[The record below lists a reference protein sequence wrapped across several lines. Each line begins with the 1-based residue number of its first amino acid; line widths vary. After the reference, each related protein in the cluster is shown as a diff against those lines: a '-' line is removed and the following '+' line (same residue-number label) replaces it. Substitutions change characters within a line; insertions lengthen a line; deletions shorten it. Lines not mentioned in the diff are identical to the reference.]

1 LAPGQIYEVA
11 SLNGTGKAAFAQ
23 QLCYNALQ
31 MGKKVLWIS
40 CVRDLQTDKL
50 VHALDEELLENLKTI
65 RITTLAKVYLY
76 LQCVMNK
83 EQFGL
88 VIIEDL
94 SIILSKNSGD
104 LGETYSNTVT
114 NVKKRENLVEI
125 KRHKALQDILK
136 VLNNYSIQ
144 NKSAVCLLSPV
155 DVVNMSFVETPN
167 ITTSSIPSS
176 GSSSFSSQQ
185 YLTPKPKVFYQQVLS
200 SSLGE
205 HPSWS
210 SYIRARLTLYKDWI
224 IGNSKTV
231 SFVHVKHNPTIK
243 KFSHFDNT
251 KKLSTVPISFSIE
264 DSFGIKEVDLE
275 SIASEDMK
283 SIEAIDSQPF
293 VVREDDFESDQ
304 ELGPE
309 ERDEDDNDITE
320 EETLLPSSPH
330 RDIIIAKDMLNEASS
345 VSTKVGATEVS
356 DEASADAFSSEIKD
370 REDEQDS
377 EDPTEISIEINHE
390 TFMESEPQLDE
401 LNDEMEELYPTQPEA
416 LTMDELAQLS
426 QTLLGKDPF
435 SAKKRPM
442 DQDSEKRTRPRL
454 VAIQYLNDTDEDLS
468 YIPSSAP
475 LF

>member
-1 LAPGQIYEVA
+1 
-11 SLNGTGKAAFAQ
+11 
-23 QLCYNALQ
+23 
-31 MGKKVLWIS
+31 
-40 CVRDLQTDKL
+40 
-50 VHALDEELLENLKTI
+50 
-65 RITTLAKVYLY
+65 
-76 LQCVMNK
+76 
-83 EQFGL
+83 
-88 VIIEDL
+88 
-94 SIILSKNSGD
+94 
-104 LGETYSNTVT
+104 
-114 NVKKRENLVEI
+114 
-125 KRHKALQDILK
+125 
-136 VLNNYSIQ
+136 
-144 NKSAVCLLSPV
+144 
-155 DVVNMSFVETPN
+155 
-167 ITTSSIPSS
+167 
-176 GSSSFSSQQ
+176 
-185 YLTPKPKVFYQQVLS
+185 
-200 SSLGE
+200 
-205 HPSWS
+205 
-210 SYIRARLTLYKDWI
+210 
-224 IGNSKTV
+224 
-231 SFVHVKHNPTIK
+231 
-243 KFSHFDNT
+243 
-251 KKLSTVPISFSIE
+251 
-264 DSFGIKEVDLE
+264 
-275 SIASEDMK
+275 MK